1 MKKSLWTR
9 LLSLL
14 LAVVL
19 CVELLPA
26 VGSAVSPSEDLEHTV
41 EGTVEEPAE
50 VAFEEASLRS
60 ERVKHFRMGD
70 GSYVAVQYDVPVH
83 HQDADGRWQDI
94 DNTLEPVGQTYAVED
109 GSVAFAASLNGDA
122 VFTAGADEHRV
133 QLFLDGDSDAL
144 PSHDATL
151 AAPEPTEAVA
161 LPEVTEE
168 TTEEPAEET
177 ETAAAAEETHA
188 EMMVETGAAAELEP
202 AGPARSYH
210 AAEAVVQESF
220 SLRSD
225 DPFVPEKLSSSLL
238 YPDVYDGVD
247 LAYTLYGETIK
258 ETILVNKAQASYLF
272 SFVLQTGDLT
282 AEMQEDGS
290 VLLLDEAGSPV
301 YAIPA
306 PYMLDAGGTYS
317 DAVRYTL
324 EELDRGSYRLL
335 VDADAAWI
343 EEEAQFPV
351 AIDPTI
357 VKISQ
362 SGSLSWAYVFSGRP
376 DTSFPES
383 TVRVGYT
390 QHNGSGEYQ
399 AIAAVDELPELPSGS
414 MVTAAA
420 IHALQSGFSNVSS
433 DDFQYLYAHQ
443 MTIDKTGSQ
452 KYSDWI
458 KTLTWNKIYA
468 NGTNHYKTATEDFI
482 RLTSTNGYRSLDI
495 TRAARSWYSG
505 GKCHA
510 ILLRSDCSASKR
522 IVSSF
527 QTGASYLTVTYR
539 NDFGLESYYTYQT
552 QSAGR
557 AGTGYISDHMQ
568 RLTFVVPLLSSDS
581 SVMPF
586 GLSLVYNSG
595 LSRESFGVQQKKNP
609 NEPPD
614 YTRDYRNMLLGS
626 GWKLSAQQ
634 CVQSVRIGSDDA
646 QTLYWVYTDADG
658 TQHYFSKEGGGGAE
672 TDGVFRDEDG
682 LGLKMTC
689 QSNPD
694 SDTGHTNFTITDDNG
709 NETFFRDGILTYTKD
724 AYGNGIYY
732 CYNDINFDTPDGK
745 SWRPTNEVFNR
756 LTRIY
761 RQNKGAS
768 VEYLAT
774 LIYDADG
781 RLLRVGDEA
790 GKETKFHYD
799 NTAGVRQLDYLL
811 CPDGTKLNYTYDTTG
826 LNGAHD
832 GEANYGI
839 WYTYHTDGTI
849 DQFYEFTLDGG
860 THVPGDTVKCWNGKN
875 RSSYRAFGADR
886 QAGTEDD
893 IRLEV
898 VFDNWGRTVS
908 TYTTNTD
915 ITRILGSSAASYTDT
930 AERSKQNNRLTSVGS
945 TGMTAENLL
954 RDGGLES
961 EDGWTNASTGSGS
974 AAARTT
980 ITNDENRRHG
990 TGGLNLYLPDGAGS
1004 GDAAAISRPV
1014 TLTAGET
1021 YTLSGYFSASSHLR
1035 WSSGA
1040 RLEAVVQGGGAEQTV
1055 LLTDA
1060 RPSSAIEN
1068 GWQRVTATFTAP
1080 AASCRIAFRMSGCT
1094 GTAYLDDLQLE
1105 QAEAASTYNLLQNG
1119 SFEFGDA
1126 GWNLQGGSAAAAET
1140 KFGAKAMTM
1149 QGSYNGILHV
1159 SQPVALNCSSDTTF
1173 LLSGWAQADYA
1184 APNAALEFG
1193 SGTRYFGLI
1202 AEIFYVGV
1210 DDPERQSV
1218 PFSWATADWQC
1229 AVGTIVPKESG
1240 KTIRRIIVYCAFDH
1254 NSGTA
1259 RFDNLSLRQEPVQT
1273 YSYNA
1278 DGNVT
1283 AATQTGTGT
1292 EKAGYTGTDLTSYTA
1307 ANGAKYTYT
1316 YNAAHD
1322 VTSASVAGI
1331 KSTTTYN
1338 EAGNVTGSK
1347 LTSTEKNEQKYL
1359 ESSAV
1364 ATPDRNH
1371 TQSVTDVNGNTTS
1384 YGYNSLAEQL
1394 ILTTDALGRTTE
1406 YTYDANSRR
1415 TAMVYRHGVAA
1426 IDYGYENGRLATLDR
1441 KTYRSG
1447 AAQHQIYSFG
1457 YNQWGQATS
1466 TSVGN
1471 LVLST
1476 NDYAPRGGNLT
1487 QTTYANGVAVTYSYD
1502 LLDRLVEK
1510 SYHETGKPDFT
1521 IRYTYNAESQLA
1533 RLRYEEDGETV
1544 GSYAFEYDSLG
1555 RLIRSTAMDE
1565 NGSVTQ
1571 RTEHLYDAFNR
1582 LSGQSWTLGAQ
1593 TYSERYA
1600 YSDGEKGDGSLT
1612 SMTAATGDSLSFGY
1626 DTLKRLNRVTVKN
1639 GSYVILNTAYAYRD
1653 VSWNRGSAQVEFRN
1667 VRLGSDSGMLLEGK
1681 KYVYDDVGNL
1691 KEIRES
1697 TGDFNKLVEYAYDS
1711 QNQLTS
1717 EAYYKSGET
1726 KAYLTYYYTYDTAG
1740 NLLTVSQKEGDTTTL
1755 LQTYTYGDAQWHDLL
1770 TAVNGQAITYDASG
1784 NPLSYGGWSFG
1795 WQNGRQLKTASKT
1808 SDGKTETLEYA
1819 YDADGIRTSKTY
1831 TVETFTQI
1839 PDYTVTFKADGTTV
1853 KTMTVEDGYTL
1864 KDSDY
1869 PAVPTKTGYTGAWVK
1884 YTSAIHSNVT
1894 VQAKY
1899 TAVSTDHTVTFK
1911 ANGKTV
1917 KTMVVPDGYVL
1928 QDSDYPPIPPRVGY
1942 KGSWSKVTTAI
1953 RRDTVI
1959 YASYMPNGGGIVIP
1973 TQPTSPGEIMSG
1985 GEGEPVEADVPAE
1998 DETVAPQEMHVT
2010 GTQTVTHEYLTL
2022 NGKVARETIRTNNTL
2037 TAVLDFIYDESGKP
2051 FALKYSTNGT
2061 SFQTYYYVLNLQGD
2075 VVKLIHYI
2083 PGFEYESVATYEY
2096 DAWGNIL
2103 SSSGRLAEI
2112 NPLRYRGYYY
2122 DSETGF
2128 YYLQSR
2134 YYDPANRRFINADT
2148 YSSTDP
2154 GDAIGCN
2161 MFAYCGNNPVMRN
2174 DYSGDAWWHWVVAT
2188 VAVVGLAVASV
2199 VTCGGAAAA
2208 AMTATALISGTCTT
2222 VPAAATIITGAA
2234 LGAGVAYAGSVVSAA
2249 SSVKSTEEFA
2259 EYGKSALISTVAGA
2273 VVGAVA
2279 GAINAATSC
2288 FVAGTPVLTEDGDK
2302 PIEDVTVG
2310 DYVWA
2315 WDEATGTTELKQ
2327 VVETYVNETSELT
2340 HIFVNGEEIVA
2351 TPTHPFYCP
2360 VKGWTDAAHLR
2371 AGDILVLVNGEYV
2384 VVEKIQHELLE
2395 NPVKVYNFQVQD
2407 YHTYYVA
2414 ESGVLVHNRCLP
2426 ENSVAMSTDDALDT
2440 ASDYLGPNYTEVENG
2455 RYVSFDGDLQVRIG
2469 NADILGQHAGGPHIN
2484 LDWIGAG
2491 KYRTFHIFLLD

>member
-50 VAFEEASLRS
+50 VAFEEASLRG

-83 HQDADGRWQDI
+83 HQDADGQWQDI

-122 VFTAGADEHRV
+122 VFTADADEHRV
-133 QLFLDGDSDAL
+133 QLFLDGDPDVL

-168 TTEEPAEET
+168 TKEAAEEPAEET
-177 ETAAAAEETHA
+177 ETAASEEEPAA

-210 AAEAVVQESF
+210 AAEAVVQEPF

-399 AIAAVDELPELPSGS
+399 AIAAVDELPALPSGS

-468 NGTNHYKTATEDFI
+468 NGTNHFKTATEDFI

-595 LSRESFGVQQKKNP
+595 LSRESFGVQQKKKP

-689 QSNPD
+689 QANPD

-756 LTRIY
+756 LTRIW

-768 VEYLAT
+768 SECLAT

-790 GKETKFHYD
+790 GKETKFYYD
-799 NTAGVRQLDYLL
+799 NTAGVRQLDYIL

-849 DQFYEFTLDGG
+849 DQFYEFTLNGG
-860 THVPGDTVKCWNGKN
+860 THVPSDTVKCWNGKN
-875 RSSYRAFGADR
+875 RSSYRAFGAD
-886 QAGTEDD
+886 QLAETDDD

-915 ITRILGSSAASYTDT
+915 ITRILGSSAASYTAT

-990 TGGLNLYLPDGAGS
+990 TGGLNLYLPDSAGS

-1040 RLEAVVQGGGAEQTV
+1040 RLEAVVQGGGSEQTV

-1105 QAEAASTYNLLQNG
+1105 QAEAASTYNLLQNA

-1149 QGSYNGILHV
+1149 QGSYNGNLHV

-1210 DDPERQSV
+1210 EKPEQQSV

-1229 AVGTIVPKESG
+1229 AVGTIVPKQSG

-1359 ESSAV
+1359 ESSAT

-1371 TQSVTDVNGNTTS
+1371 TQRVTDVNGSTTS

-1394 ILTTDALGRTTE
+1394 ILTTDALGRETN

-1466 TSVGN
+1466 IGVSSPDVSTPW
-1471 LVLST
+1471 VLME
-1476 NDYAPRGGNLT
+1476 NVYAANNGLLDS
-1487 QTTYANGVAVTYSYD
+1487 TTYGNGTVVEYTYD
-1502 LLDRLVEK
+1502 RLDRVTRMVY
-1510 SYHETGKPDFT
+1510 SGG
-1521 IRYTYNAESQLA
+1521 RYVNYRYNAEGSLA
-1533 RLRYEEDGETV
+1533 ELDYGEGNAAPTAT
-1544 GSYAFEYDSLG
+1544 YRFEYDSLG
-1555 RLIRSTAMDE
+1555 RLIRSQQRDGNT
-1565 NGSVTQ
+1565 VTQ
-1571 RTEHLYDAFNR
+1571 RTEQLYDTANR
-1582 LSGQSWTLGAQ
+1582 LSAQGWTLGG
-1593 TYSERYA
+1593 TSYRESYA
-1600 YSDGEKGDGSLT
+1600 YDASDGSLT
-1612 SMTAATGDSLSFGY
+1612 TLNTAVGTKIGY
-1626 DTLKRLNRVTVKN
+1626 NYDALKRLRSRAIYQGSTPLFENR
-1639 GSYVILNTAYAYRD
+1639 YAYATQ
-1653 VSWNRGSAQVEFRN
+1653 SGNQSTALVEFFN
-1667 VRLGSDSGMLLEGK
+1667 YRLASDDGNGDIIVGYQYEYDNGGNITDIKAEVDGALIPLEH
-1681 KYVYDDVGNL
+1681 YEYDEKQGQL
-1691 KEIRES
+1691 KTAIRYEN
-1697 TGDFNKLVEYAYDS
+1697 GE
-1711 QNQLTS
+1711 
-1717 EAYYKSGET
+1717 EADRW
-1726 KAYLTYYYTYDTAG
+1726 TYSYDTAG
-1740 NLLTVSQKEGDTTTL
+1740 NILSEDHEGSNSELHEYAYED
-1755 LQTYTYGDAQWHDLL
+1755 GRWGDLL
-1770 TAVNGQAITYDASG
+1770 TSVDGIDLEYDGSG
-1784 NPLSYGGWSFG
+1784 NPTLYANGTELLWNME
-1795 WQNGRQLKTASKT
+1795 WQNGRQLSRAT
-1808 SDGKTETLEYA
+1808 TERDSTTEDVLDFA
-1819 YDADGIRTSKTY
+1819 YDANGIRTSKTVTRNTY
-1831 TVETFTQI
+1831 RPVQT
-1839 PDYTVTFKADGTTV
+1839 YKVTFVADGKTV
-1853 KTMTVEDGYTL
+1853 KTMNVTEGYTL

-1869 PAVPTKTGYTGAWVK
+1869 PAVPEKAGYTGAWQRYPSPVQSNVTVSATYTKITTYYTVTFVADGFTVKTMQVYSGYKLKDSDYPSVPEKLGYEGTWQK
-1884 YTSAIHSNVT
+1884 YTTAITSNVT
-1894 VQAKY
+1894 VQATYRKMLPLLVRFY
-1899 TAVSTDHTVTFK
+1899 ADETL
-1911 ANGKTV
+1911 V
-1917 KTMVVPDGYVL
+1917 KTMQVDYGYRL
-1928 QDSDYPPIPPRVGY
+1928 NDLDYPDVPPKTGFT
-1942 KGSWSKVTTAI
+1942 GSWRKYTQRITSDQII
-1953 RRDTVI
+1953 RANYTPIGIIDPVLPSTVDSEPTEEPWEPI
-1959 YASYMPNGGGIVIP
+1959 EPN
-1973 TQPTSPGEIMSG
+1973 
-1985 GEGEPVEADVPAE
+1985 AAPAE
-1998 DETVAPQEMHVT
+1998 EPDIEEQDLSQSDWTLASTE
-2010 GTQTVTHEYLTL
+2010 TVTHEYLTQS
-2022 NGKVARETIRTNNTL
+2022 GKVARETIRQSVGGTVLKTE
-2037 TAVLDFIYDESGKP
+2037 TLDFFYDESGRP
-2051 FALKYSTNGT
+2051 FAFNYSVDGDIA
-2061 SFQTYYYVLNLQGD
+2061 STYYYILNLQGD
-2075 VVKLIHYI
+2075 VVQIIDEGGVLQA
-2083 PGFEYESVATYEY
+2083 EYVYSP
-2096 DAWGNIL
+2096 WGEII
-2103 SSSGRLAEI
+2103 SAEGDLAEI

-2134 YYDPANRRFINADT
+2134 YYDPENHRFINADS
-2148 YSSTDP
+2148 YASTDS
-2154 GDAIGCN
+2154 GDAIACN
-2161 MFAYCGNNPVMRN
+2161 MFAYCGNNPVMR
-2174 DYSGDAWWHWVVAT
+2174 GDEDGEVWSKLVCMLV
-2188 VAVVGLAVASV
+2188 
-2199 VTCGGAAAA
+2199 GAAVG
-2208 AMTATALISGTCTT
+2208 ALT
-2222 VPAAATIITGAA
+2222 
-2234 LGAGVAYAGSVVSAA
+2234 
-2249 SSVKSTEEFA
+2249 
-2259 EYGKSALISTVAGA
+2259 SALATLTTGGSGRDVLKSA
-2273 VVGAVA
+2273 VVGA
-2279 GAINAATSC
+2279 
-2288 FVAGTPVLTEDGDK
+2288 F
-2302 PIEDVTVG
+2302 
-2310 DYVWA
+2310 
-2315 WDEATGTTELKQ
+2315 
-2327 VVETYVNETSELT
+2327 
-2340 HIFVNGEEIVA
+2340 
-2351 TPTHPFYCP
+2351 
-2360 VKGWTDAAHLR
+2360 
-2371 AGDILVLVNGEYV
+2371 
-2384 VVEKIQHELLE
+2384 
-2395 NPVKVYNFQVQD
+2395 
-2407 YHTYYVA
+2407 
-2414 ESGVLVHNRCLP
+2414 
-2426 ENSVAMSTDDALDT
+2426 
-2440 ASDYLGPNYTEVENG
+2440 
-2455 RYVSFDGDLQVRIG
+2455 
-2469 NADILGQHAGGPHIN
+2469 AGGV
-2484 LDWIGAG
+2484 IGFTGSMKAG
-2491 KYRTFHIFLLD
+2491 KYVGRAVGSAISAVDAYVSARKAGTNVAGSCLAAGVAFSATYAAASISAGTGDDHTAGIMSDMTFGFSGALVSSSGTAIAEKVFAEKKDAAPQLPHVRQGANRRIVNPAMLM

>member
-50 VAFEEASLRS
+50 VAFEEASLRG

-133 QLFLDGDSDAL
+133 QLFLDGDPDAL

-188 EMMVETGAAAELEP
+188 EMMVETGAAAEPEP

-210 AAEAVVQESF
+210 AAEAVVQEPF

-306 PYMLDAGGTYS
+306 PYMLDAEGAYS

-376 DTSFPES
+376 NYSYPAS
-383 TVRVGYT
+383 PVQVGYT
-390 QHNGSGEYQ
+390 SIGSGEYQ
-399 AIAAVDELPELPSGS
+399 AIAAVDELPALPSGS

-420 IHALQSGFSNVSS
+420 IHALQSGFSNDSS
-433 DDFQYLYAHQ
+433 STFQYLYAHQ

-458 KTLTWNKIYA
+458 RTLTWNKIYA
-468 NGTNHYKTATEDFI
+468 NGTNPYKTATEDFI

-505 GKCHA
+505 GNCHA

-595 LSRESFGVQQKKNP
+595 LSRESFGVQQKENA

-756 LTRIY
+756 LTRIC
-761 RQNKGAS
+761 RQNKDAS

-811 CPDGTKLNYTYDTTG
+811 CPDGTKLNYTYDTIG

-849 DQFYEFTLDGG
+849 DQFYEFTLNGG
-860 THVPGDTVKCWNGKN
+860 THVPSDTVKCWNGKN
-875 RSSYRAFGADR
+875 RSSYRAFGAD
-886 QAGTEDD
+886 QLAETEDD

-898 VFDNWGRTVS
+898 VFDNWGRTIS

-980 ITNDENRRHG
+980 ITNEENRRHG

-1105 QAEAASTYNLLQNG
+1105 QAEAASTYNLLQNA

-1126 GWNLQGGSAAAAET
+1126 GWNLQGGSAAAADT
-1140 KFGAKAMTM
+1140 RFGAKAMTM
-1149 QGSYNGILHV
+1149 QGSYDGYLHV

-1229 AVGTIVPKESG
+1229 AVGTIVPKQSG

-1273 YSYNA
+1273 YAYNA

-1338 EAGNVTGSK
+1338 EAGNVIGSK

-1371 TQSVTDVNGNTTS
+1371 MQSVTDVNGNTTS

-1394 ILTTDALGRTTE
+1394 ILTTDALGRTTN

-1415 TAMVYRHGVAA
+1415 TTMVYRHGVAA

-1441 KTYRSG
+1441 KTFRSG
-1447 AAQHQIYSFG
+1447 ATQHQIYSFG

-1466 TSVGN
+1466 TSVGDR
-1471 LVLST
+1471 VLST

-1487 QTTYANGVAVTYSYD
+1487 QTTYANGAAVTYSYD

-1582 LSGQSWTLGAQ
+1582 LSGQSWTLGSQ

-1612 SMTAATGDSLSFGY
+1612 SMTAATGDSLEFGY
-1626 DTLKRLNRVTVKN
+1626 DALKRLNRVTAKS
-1639 GSYVILNTAYAYRD
+1639 GSSIIMNTAYAYRD

-1697 TGDFNKLVEYAYDS
+1697 TGDFSKLVEYAYDS

-1717 EAYYKSGET
+1717 EAYYKSGEAE
-1726 KAYLTYYYTYDTAG
+1726 AYITYNYTYDTAG
-1740 NLLTVSQKEGDTTTL
+1740 NLLTVSQKKGNTTTL

-1831 TVETFTQI
+1831 TVETFTQV
-1839 PDYTVTFKADGTTV
+1839 PDYTVTFQADGTTV

-1869 PAVPTKTGYTGAWVK
+1869 PAVPGKTGYTGEWVK

-1894 VQAKY
+1894 INATYTKDVVTYTVTFIADGVTVKTMTVADGYTLKDFDYPTVPSKTGYNGMWKKY
-1899 TAVSTDHTVTFK
+1899 TSAIHKNVTVYAIYRALTTAKHTVTFV
-1911 ANGKTV
+1911 ARVEVV
-1917 KTMVVPDGYVL
+1917 KTMTVSDGYTL
-1928 QDSDYPPIPPRVGY
+1928 QSSDYPTVPPREGY
-1942 KGSWSKVTTAI
+1942 RGTWERYSSPVYEDITINAVYHKLGDI
-1953 RRDTVI
+1953 
-1959 YASYMPNGGGIVIP
+1959 IP
-1973 TQPTSPGEIMSG
+1973 TQPTDPDEIMSG

-1998 DETVAPQEMHVT
+1998 DETVAPQGTHVT

-2022 NGKVARETIRTNNTL
+2022 NGKVARETIKTNNSL
-2037 TAVLDFIYDESGKP
+2037 TAVLDFVYDESGKP

-2096 DAWGNIL
+2096 DAWGNIA

-2122 DSETGF
+2122 DNETGF

-2134 YYDPANRRFINADT
+2134 YYDPANRRFISADV
-2148 YSSTDP
+2148 YAST
-2154 GDAIGCN
+2154 GQGFVGTN
-2161 MFAYCGNNPVMRN
+2161 MFAYCNNKPIINSDPSGHALRSNLTAICDGGSGYLDRTKDVKRVLRENYEQAKRWGWELDGPFEFYDAVKDGGKWDYKLHPDGSEWIPRN
-2174 DYSGDAWWHWVVAT
+2174 GVF
-2188 VAVVGLAVASV
+2188 SV
-2199 VTCGGAAAA
+2199 NGKK
-2208 AMTATALISGTCTT
+2208 MTAEQLGNINYGFTGSVLGFPAPVLRMAGGFVAIKNSGINWEDWWYDFDSKEDAEMIQLGIDMEYLMT
-2222 VPAAATIITGAA
+2222 ITG
-2234 LGAGVAYAGSVVSAA
+2234 Y
-2249 SSVKSTEEFA
+2249 
-2259 EYGKSALISTVAGA
+2259 
-2273 VVGAVA
+2273 
-2279 GAINAATSC
+2279 
-2288 FVAGTPVLTEDGDK
+2288 
-2302 PIEDVTVG
+2302 
-2310 DYVWA
+2310 
-2315 WDEATGTTELKQ
+2315 
-2327 VVETYVNETSELT
+2327 
-2340 HIFVNGEEIVA
+2340 
-2351 TPTHPFYCP
+2351 
-2360 VKGWTDAAHLR
+2360 
-2371 AGDILVLVNGEYV
+2371 
-2384 VVEKIQHELLE
+2384 
-2395 NPVKVYNFQVQD
+2395 
-2407 YHTYYVA
+2407 
-2414 ESGVLVHNRCLP
+2414 
-2426 ENSVAMSTDDALDT
+2426 STD
-2440 ASDYLGPNYTEVENG
+2440 EV
-2455 RYVSFDGDLQVRIG
+2455 VDFF
-2469 NADILGQHAGGPHIN
+2469 
-2484 LDWIGAG
+2484 W
-2491 KYRTFHIFLLD
+2491 K